1 VQNFCFGYLLERTS
15 HDFRS
20 HERTNSATDCT
31 ETVRIDFINGRDGG
45 GERERGIGM
54 IFPSADTSGMIYRRR
69 VNNDK
74 RYFRRYLRP
83 PRSRSALET
92 PLEIVTS
99 FKGRRGF
106 LAEGSD
112 MKAALAH

>member
-1 VQNFCFGYLLERTS
+1 M
-15 HDFRS
+15 
-20 HERTNSATDCT
+20 
-31 ETVRIDFINGRDGG
+31 
-45 GERERGIGM
+45 M
-54 IFPSADTSGMIYRRR
+54 IFPSVDTSGMIYRRR

-99 FKGRRGF
+99 FKDEDL